1 MKISKKYSLLI
12 TFLVGILIG
21 IVLVTFNKV
30 LFPKNFLYSQYETD
44 NSTILTNLTEDNYYK
59 YYPIFSE
66 TYKIIKREFFDG
78 TKTTAKRLFYGA
90 IKGMLESL
98 EDPYTVFMDP
108 RTSKEFTMEMSGSFG
123 GLGIQIEIRNGF
135 LTVVSPMEDTPAW
148 KAGIKPG
155 DKIIEIEGVSTKGIT
170 TREAAEK
177 LRGKPG
183 TKVTITIEREGINIP
198 FKITITR
205 EEIKLKT
212 VKSDK
217 IVTNQ
222 KTYGYV
228 KLLEFTQPTAED
240 LKKQLL
246 NLIDKKIEGLIVDL
260 RNNPGGLITSV
271 ATIVDYFQDDG
282 LIVYTKGRTPENNS
296 EFYAS
301 KETTIV
307 PLNLPIVILINQGSA
322 SASEIFT
329 GALKDTGR
337 AVVVGKTSFGKGSV
351 QKTYVFPADGSLIK
365 YTVAKYYTPSGK
377 CIDKEG
383 VKPDINEEIWYE
395 TLDENEKKSI
405 ISLQNTNIISEFLKK
420 NTEINEDKI
429 KELISILEKEGYK
442 LSKKSVEYL
451 IWMKKIENIM
461 PPVYNL
467 KFDNQLGKALE
478 VLENYSKFKKNY
490 KVYKNPN

>member
-1 MKISKKYSLLI
+1 MNFFKRHSLLI
-12 TFLVGILIG
+12 TFFAGILIG
-21 IVLVTFNKV
+21 IALIEANKTF
-30 LFPKNFLYSQYETD
+30 LAKNFLYSQTAESSET
-44 NSTILTNLTEDNYYK
+44 LTNLTDDNYYK
-59 YYPIFSE
+59 YYPVFSE
-66 TYKIIKREFFDG
+66 AYKIIKREFIDG

-90 IKGMLESL
+90 VKGMLESL
-98 EDPYTVFMDP
+98 EDPYTTFMDP
-108 RTSKEFTMEMSGSFG
+108 TTSKEFTMEMSGSFG
-123 GLGIQIEIRNGF
+123 GLGIQIDIRNGW
-135 LTVVSPMEDTPAW
+135 LTVISPMEDTPAW

-170 TREAAEK
+170 PREAVEK

-183 TKVTITIEREGINIP
+183 TKVTITIEREGISTP
-198 FKITITR
+198 FSVTMIR

-212 VKSDK
+212 VKSDFIK
-217 IVTNQ
+217 TKD

-240 LKKQLL
+240 FKSQLSSLL
-246 NLIDKKIEGLIVDL
+246 NRKIDGLIVDL

-271 ATIVDYFQDDG
+271 ANIVDYFQDEG
-282 LIVYTKGRTPENNS
+282 LIVYTKGRTLENNT

-301 KETTIV
+301 KDTTIV
-307 PLNLPIVILINQGSA
+307 PMDLPVVILVNQGSA

-337 AVVVGKTSFGKGSV
+337 AVVVGKTTFGKGSV
-351 QKTYVFPADGSLIK
+351 QKTYVFPTDGSLIK

-383 VKPDINEEIWYE
+383 IKPDIEEEMWYDQ
-395 TLDENEKKSI
+395 LKDEEKKEM

-420 NTEINEDKI
+420 NKEINEEKI
-429 KELISILEKEGYK
+429 RELQSYLEQNGYK
-442 LSKKSVEYL
+442 LNKKSVQYL
-451 IWMKKIENIM
+451 VWMKKIENIL

-467 KFDNQLGKALE
+467 EFDNQLEKSIE
-478 VLENYSKFKKNY
+478 VLENYKKYKKNY
-490 KVYKNPN
+490 KVYKNP